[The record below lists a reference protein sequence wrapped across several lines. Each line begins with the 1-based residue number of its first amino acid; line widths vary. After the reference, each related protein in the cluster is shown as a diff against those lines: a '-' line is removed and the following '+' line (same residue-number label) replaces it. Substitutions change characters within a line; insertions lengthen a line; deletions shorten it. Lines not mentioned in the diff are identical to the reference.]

1 MSDLIRHVEER
12 TRLAGA
18 NRLEVLLFSLGKDR
32 RSGREEVFGINVF
45 KVREVI
51 RAPEIVRA
59 PDMPESV
66 EGIVSLRGTIVPVVS
81 LAKFCGLDVPE
92 PPGIMLVTEFDRSVQ
107 GFLVHSVEN
116 IVRLDWSQVKAPPA
130 LLSNRLQ
137 GLVTAVT
144 ELGDGRLALILDVER
159 VLAETAGAGKDA
171 AEFERVEPLPAEA
184 TVFFADD
191 SPVAR
196 KRIETTLER
205 MGLRHL
211 GAANGR
217 EAWQKLQDLAARAAA
232 EGVPLRDRIQV
243 ILTDIEMPEMDGYV
257 LTKHIKSDP
266 RFNGIPVIM
275 HSSLSGAANV
285 ALGQGVGADGYVPK
299 FDALELA
306 DAIRG
311 ALGKR
316 AG

>member
-1 MSDLIRHVEER
+1 MKHVEER
-12 TRLAGA
+12 TQLAGA
-18 NRLEVLLFSLGKDR
+18 NRFEILLFSLGKDQ

-66 EGIVSLRGTIVPVVS
+66 EGIVSLRGTIVPVVN
-81 LAKFCGLDVPE
+81 LARFCGLNVAE
-92 PPGIMLVTEFDRSVQ
+92 PPRIMLVTEFDRSVQ

-130 LLSNRLQ
+130 MLSNRLH

-144 ELGDGRLALILDVER
+144 ELGDGRIALIMDVER
-159 VLAETAGAGKDA
+159 VLAETANAGKDA
-171 AEFERVEPLPAEA
+171 SEFEGVEPLQTQA

-196 KRIETTLER
+196 KRIESTLDR
-205 MGLRHL
+205 MGIKHI

-217 EAWQKLQDLAARAAA
+217 EAWEKLQELAERAR
-232 EGVPLRDRIQV
+232 EENVPLNSIIQV
-243 ILTDIEMPEMDGYV
+243 VLTDIEMPEMDGYV
-257 LTKHIKSDP
+257 LTKNIKSDP
-266 RFNGIPVIM
+266 RFQGIPVIM
-275 HSSLSGAANV
+275 HSSLSGGANV
-285 ALGQGVGADGYVPK
+285 VLGKGVGADGYVPK
-299 FDALELA
+299 FDAQELSV
-306 DAIRG
+306 AIRG
-311 ALGKR
+311 ALEKQSG
-316 AG
+316 

>member
-1 MSDLIRHVEER
+1 MRRVEER
-12 TRLAGA
+12 TQLAGA
-18 NRLEVLLFSLGKDR
+18 NRFEVLLFSLGKDR

-51 RAPEIVRA
+51 RAPEVVRA

-66 EGIVSLRGTIVPVVS
+66 EGIVSLRGAIVPVVS
-81 LAKFCGLDVPE
+81 LAKFCGLDVAE

-116 IVRLDWSQVKAPPA
+116 IVRLDWSRVKTPPA

-159 VLAETAGAGKDA
+159 VLAETAGKDA
-171 AEFERVEPLPAEA
+171 SGFERVEPLAGEA

-196 KRIETTLER
+196 KRIETTLDR
-205 MGLRHL
+205 MGIRHL
-211 GAANGR
+211 AAANGR
-217 EAWQKLQDLAARAAA
+217 EAWAKLQDLAARAAA
-232 EGVPLRDRIQV
+232 EGVPLRARIQV

-257 LTKHIKSDP
+257 LTKNIKSDP
-266 RFNGIPVIM
+266 RFAGIPVIM

-299 FDALELA
+299 FDAQELA

-311 ALGKR
+311 ALEKR